1 MLKEDRATT
10 LRPIVQAALDR
21 GGVDAVVE
29 LICGIIDEFEARI
42 TILEKRIIDL
52 ESRLNKNS
60 KNSSK
65 PPSSDGLGRTKR
77 TNSLRQKNTGRK
89 AGGQPGH
96 IGQTLHQ
103 SESPDTTETLTLNT
117 CPACG
122 GDLTEQPVESVE
134 TRQVFDLPDIKML
147 VTQYLAERKIC
158 PHCGVFVSAAFP
170 CGVVAPVQ
178 YGPGMQSAMAYLNV
192 RQLIPCAR
200 VAETCQDLFGH
211 RPSAG
216 SVVQSVARCA
226 ELLAPHVEEIRVTLS
241 QSSLLHAD
249 ETGVRSIGKTHW
261 IHVASDDTHSHF
273 HYSAQ
278 RGSEGIEE
286 GDILNHFTGTLVH
299 DFWGAYDNYGGKH
312 SRCNAHLLRELIA
325 FRETGQNWASQLI
338 DILLETKKQAEQS
351 REKDQPQIKES
362 IRQRLQNNYDKWVKI
377 GLKTHPEK
385 TQSTGKRGRIA
396 QSKETNLLRRLRD
409 KREEVL
415 HFMNDLRV
423 PFDNNQAERDLRMIK
438 VQQKVSGCFRSA
450 EGAKRFCTIMSYV
463 STIRKQGLNLM
474 SSIKSVFT
482 SKTVLSP
489 S

>member
-1 MLKEDRATT
+1 MKEDRVTT

-29 LICGIIDEFEARI
+29 LICGIIDEFETRI
-42 TILEKRIIDL
+42 TTLEKRILEL

-65 PPSSDGLGRTKR
+65 PPSSDGLGRAKR

-103 SESPDTTETLTLNT
+103 SETPDTTQTLTLNT

-122 GDLTEQPVESVE
+122 GDLTEQPIAAVE

-147 VTQYLAERKIC
+147 VTQYLGERKLC
-158 PHCGVFVSAAFP
+158 PHCGELVSAAFP

-178 YGPGMQSAMAYLNV
+178 YGPGMQTAMTYLNV

-249 ETGVRSIGKTHW
+249 ETGVRCIGKTHW

-278 RGSEGIEE
+278 RGSAGIEE
-286 GDILNHFTGTLVH
+286 GDLLTHFTGTLVH
-299 DFWGAYDNYGGKH
+299 DFWGAYDNYGSSHG
-312 SRCNAHLLRELIA
+312 RCNAHLLRELIA
-325 FRETGQNWASQLI
+325 FRETGQEWAGQLI
-338 DILLETKKQAEQS
+338 DVLLEIKKQAEQA
-351 REKDQPQIKES
+351 REKVQAQIEEPT
-362 IRQRLQNNYDKWVKI
+362 RQRLQNNYDKWVKN
-377 GLKTHPEK
+377 GLRNHPEK
-385 TQSTGKRGRIA
+385 THPTGKRGRIA
-396 QSKETNLLRRLRD
+396 QSKETNLLKRLRD

-415 HFMNDLRV
+415 HYMNDLRV

-438 VQQKVSGCFRSA
+438 VQQKVSGSFRSE

-463 STIRKQGLNLM
+463 STLRKQGKDLM
-474 SSIKSVFT
+474 SSIKTVFT
-482 SKTVLSP
+482 PKAVASP